1 MKKTV
6 LSSLILCALLLAG
19 CGESASQ
26 PEPQATEAP
35 ETVLDAAETEE
46 DVITPEKIIRE
57 RYQDSDSGGKTIT
70 ILSPSPGEHF
80 YSVISGDTNEIWY
93 EAENGEV
100 LNDAVYRRN
109 VLTEELLNVKI
120 SPLFGGSDDKL
131 KTTIKKT
138 VLAGASDFDAAI
150 GRMDFFSDAMTGG
163 QLLNIYDIGTIDVS
177 DSWWDHNIVDSF
189 TLFGDRL
196 YWLAGDFNIFDDFA
210 VESLYFNKKICTDYS
225 LEYPYEA
232 AVSGAW
238 TIDVMNGYC
247 KTVVKDLNGDG
258 VIKPEDDIV
267 GHIENNDMIKHWIY
281 AMGEK
286 SVDISTEGELV
297 VNTLSDRQIA
307 AVETLFH
314 YMVEEEMTYGNRDNP
329 IFKIDHALFMGNML
343 GGINGLR
350 EMESDFGLL
359 PMPKMDESQE
369 RYGEYVS
376 NGWTT
381 AIVVPIIS
389 SDPELTGTVID
400 AMSAFSTDTV
410 RKALYDITLN
420 VKLVRDEESVAAL
433 DIILD
438 SKSYDWAVDFSWGS
452 SFQAAYNAVYDRRQ
466 NNYVSA
472 ATKAYDKQVKTINN
486 LLEKISALG

>member
-1 MKKTV
+1 MRLSKGEQSLPNNKQISHERVDTMKKMTMRTAAML
-6 LSSLILCALLLAG
+6 LSA
-19 CGESASQ
+19 
-26 PEPQATEAP
+26 
-35 ETVLDAAETEE
+35 
-46 DVITPEKIIRE
+46 IT
-57 RYQDSDSGGKTIT
+57 
-70 ILSPSPGEHF
+70 
-80 YSVISGDTNEIWY
+80 
-93 EAENGEV
+93 
-100 LNDAVYRRN
+100 
-109 VLTEELLNVKI
+109 
-120 SPLFGGSDDKL
+120 
-131 KTTIKKT
+131 
-138 VLAGASDFDAAI
+138 LAGAGQALAAVIGDLNNDGAQNVADAVMLTKHLTE
-150 GRMDFFSDAMTGG
+150 G
-163 QLLNIYDIGTIDVS
+163 
-177 DSWWDHNIVDSF
+177 
-189 TLFGDRL
+189 
-196 YWLAGDFNIFDDFA
+196 A
-210 VESLYFNKKICTDYS
+210 VLTNA
-225 LEYPYEA
+225 EA
-232 AVSGAW
+232 A
-238 TIDVMNGYC
+238 
-247 KTVVKDLNGDG
+247 DLNGDG

-314 YMVEEEMTYGNRDNP
+314 YMVEEEMTYGNRDNA

-369 RYGEYVS
+369 HYGEYVS

-400 AMSAFSTDTV
+400 AMSAFSPDTV